1 MLLMNDN
8 EKWWRYNE
16 NLLKKLLF
24 LLLINEIERTYENIL
39 CEEFKNQGA
48 IYLNVERLYM
58 FIILTNQYNNW
69 KTQLETIN
77 ICTYNI
83 WKKS

>member
-1 MLLMNDN
+1 MIMKND
-8 EKWWRYNE
+8 EGTMKI
-16 NLLKKLLF
+16 LKKKLLF

-58 FIILTNQYNNW
+58 FIILTN
-69 KTQLETIN
+69 
-77 ICTYNI
+77 
-83 WKKS
+83 

>member
-1 MLLMNDN
+1 MM
-8 EKWWRYNE
+8 KVQWKS
-16 NLLKKLLF
+16 LKKLLF

-58 FIILTNQYNNW
+58 FIILTN
-69 KTQLETIN
+69 
-77 ICTYNI
+77 
-83 WKKS
+83 

>member
-1 MLLMNDN
+1 MIMKNDDGTM
-8 EKWWRYNE
+8 KI
-16 NLLKKLLF
+16 LKKKLLI

-58 FIILTNQYNNW
+58 FIILTN
-69 KTQLETIN
+69 
-77 ICTYNI
+77 
-83 WKKS
+83 

>member
-1 MLLMNDN
+1 MIMKND
-8 EKWWRYNE
+8 EGTMKIFK
-16 NLLKKLLF
+16 KKLLF

-58 FIILTNQYNNW
+58 FIILTN
-69 KTQLETIN
+69 
-77 ICTYNI
+77 
-83 WKKS
+83 